1 MDGGRKER
9 IEMKSDLK
17 AQMLDELEAIKDE
30 LYDDLV
36 AGRPFP
42 PQTKHLEK
50 ETKLLRRKEILERS
64 LGE

>member
-9 IEMKSDLK
+9 IEMKLITK
-17 AQMLDELEAIKDE
+17 AQTLDELEAIKDE
-30 LYDDLV
+30 LYDDLM

-50 ETKLLRRKEILERS
+50 EAKLLWRKEILERS
-64 LGE
+64 LGK